1 MRFVP
6 AGKRDCSLSA
16 RLVFLC
22 SFSCTFVGVV
32 NGASVVVVAFLVVV
46 VVLVAAVA
54 FVVFVV
60 FGGFDVVVVL
70 PGETRAVVFVTA

>member
-1 MRFVP
+1 M
-6 AGKRDCSLSA
+6 SA